1 MQAARVSAFREDDPL
16 QPAATVTGA
25 GVVTAP
31 PPRASDGV
39 LKVAIVHYWLID
51 RRGGERVV
59 EALCELYPQA
69 DLFTNVYDP
78 SVFAESLAGHR
89 VQTTFVNALPFATRM
104 REPYLPLM
112 PLALEQLDLRGYDLV
127 ISSESG
133 PAKGVIVA
141 PDALHVCYCHSP
153 MRYAWDLYPEY
164 LAGVGA
170 FKRLMMRPLTHYL
183 RLWDQASA
191 QRPDVVV
198 ANSTHTQK
206 RVKKYWRREAEV
218 VPPPVEVERF
228 SSAAAGAAAGDYYL
242 CAGQLEGYKRVDLA
256 VAAFN
261 ELGLPLVVAGTG
273 PQLDALRRQAKP
285 NITFRGW
292 MADVDLARTIAGCRA
307 LVFPGEEDFGIV
319 PVEAMAAGRPVIAFR
334 RGGALDSVREGETGI
349 FFDEQTP
356 ASLVAAVRRFETERQ
371 QYDPARIVAHARE
384 FDRARFIARFAAVV
398 DRARGQVA
406 P

>member
-1 MQAARVSAFREDDPL
+1 M
-16 QPAATVTGA
+16 TT
-25 GVVTAP
+25 TP
-31 PPRASDGV
+31 PHASDGV
-39 LKVAIVHYWLID
+39 PKIAIVHYWLVD

-69 DLFTNVYDP
+69 DVFTNVYDP
-78 SVFAESLAGHR
+78 APFAETLAGHR
-89 VQTTFVNALPFATRM
+89 VRTTFVNSLPWAR
-104 REPYLPLM
+104 RLLAPYLPLM

-153 MRYAWDLYPEY
+153 MRYAWDLYPHY
-164 LAGVGA
+164 LREAGPLT
-170 FKRLMMRPLTHYL
+170 RLAMRPLIHYL

-191 QRPDVVV
+191 QRPDYII
-198 ANSTHTQK
+198 ANSQHTRR

-218 VPPPVEVERF
+218 LSPPVEVERF
-228 SSAAAGAAAGDYYL
+228 AASGAATTPGDYYL
-242 CAGQLEGYKRVDLA
+242 CAGGLMGYKRVDLA

-261 ELGLPLVVAGTG
+261 RLGLPLVVAGTG
-273 PQLDALRRQAKP
+273 TELASLRRQASA
-285 NITFRGW
+285 NITFSGSISDEEFVRV
-292 MADVDLARTIAGCRA
+292 MAGCRA

-334 RGGALDSVREGETGI
+334 RGGALDSVIEGVTGL

-356 ASLVAAVRRFETERQ
+356 ESLIDAVRRFEATR
-371 QYDPARIVAHARE
+371 DRFNAKHVAAHARG
-384 FDRARFIARFAAVV
+384 FDRSRFLEKFAAHVE
-398 DRARGQVA
+398 RARAAQA
-406 P
+406 R

>member
-1 MQAARVSAFREDDPL
+1 
-16 QPAATVTGA
+16 
-25 GVVTAP
+25 
-31 PPRASDGV
+31 V

-69 DLFTNVYDP
+69 DLFTHIYDP
-78 SVFAESLAGHR
+78 AVFARTLAGHR
-89 VQTTFVNALPFATRM
+89 VRTTFVNGLPFATRM

-112 PLALEQLDLRGYDLV
+112 PMALEQLDLRGYDLV

-153 MRYAWDLYPEY
+153 MRYAWDLYPQY
-164 LAGVGA
+164 LADVGA

-191 QRPDVVV
+191 QRPDVIV
-198 ANSTHTQK
+198 ANSTHTRS
-206 RVKKYWRREAEV
+206 RVKKYWRRDAEV
-218 VPPPVEVERF
+218 IPPPVDVERF
-228 SSAAAGAAAGDYYL
+228 AAAGAISPPGDHYL

-273 PQLDALRRQAKP
+273 PQLKALKRQAKP
-285 NITFRGW
+285 NVRFLGW
-292 MADVDLARTIAGCRA
+292 TSDEELVRTVAGCRA

-334 RGGALDSVREGETGI
+334 RGGALDSVIEWETGL

-356 ASLVAAVRRFETERQ
+356 ASLMDAVRRFEATR
-371 QYDPARIVAHARE
+371 DHFDARRIAAHARG
-384 FDRARFIARFAAVV
+384 FDRACFLEKFAAHVE
-398 DRARGQVA
+398 RARREQGS
-406 P
+406 